1 MGNKFLQFA
10 VEKTKEDQHTFN
22 KTRSST
28 PYLQKKKLRTIV
40 ISDKNVSENKSVRIY
55 LASEILTVQYETM
68 KLAQSS

>member
-10 VEKTKEDQHTFN
+10 VEKAKEDQHTFN

-28 PYLQKKKLRTIV
+28 PYLQKKLRTIV
-40 ISDKNVSENKSVRIY
+40 ISDKNVSENKTVRIY